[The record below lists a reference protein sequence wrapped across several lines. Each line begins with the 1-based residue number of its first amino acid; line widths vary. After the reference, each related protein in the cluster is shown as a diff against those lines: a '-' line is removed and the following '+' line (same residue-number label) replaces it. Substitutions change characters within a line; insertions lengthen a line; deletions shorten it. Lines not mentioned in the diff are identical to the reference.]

1 MKQRTLPL
9 LNSTEDRS
17 RLWRNFVES
26 LRSYPLV
33 GMGFCLWWTWIILIY
48 QSTSILPSVQEGG
61 LLVPASI
68 GPLSVIAV
76 TLLCVAG
83 LYYRTRFTLK
93 GPAYF
98 ALIAICMTFGGVLT
112 VLWRTTALEA
122 GALGLVLYALSS
134 LAIGCSSAFMYIEYN
149 RVFGWLGM
157 LKTLFFSIVSLLC
170 STCIITA
177 LSFSPTVVLYAFF
190 IASPGL
196 MALMLYRTVRAK
208 FPARAYAEHGN
219 EAKLYIPVKFIATSF
234 MEGLSFGLM
243 FGGLVVDGS
252 LVLHPGI
259 TLAGHLL
266 TVALLVA
273 STFFFKL
280 DFNRLMYQIG
290 FPLMAFGFLL
300 ISCLPDTMVAGGIA
314 QHIGFGFIDL
324 VLWGLGSYLIKN
336 AGLPAIWI
344 TACPSGALFTGLSL
358 GSVFG
363 SFVIQGLSPDGL
375 QGFASVYAFLLV
387 LVALF
392 LSNNK
397 NLEYGWGTIKPGT
410 SGARDDALRRCC
422 AYLSNEHGL
431 TPREGDVLFLLA
443 QGKSRKA
450 VAQELYVSENTVKTH
465 VRNAYR
471 KLFVQS
477 HEDVLELIEQTKRLL
492 DAEESA
498 EADSGDPA
506 QGRRP

>member
-68 GPLSVIAV
+68 GPLSVIAI

-83 LYYRTRFTLK
+83 LYYRMRFTLK

-112 VLWRTTALEA
+112 VLWRATALEA

-300 ISCLPDTMVAGGIA
+300 ISCLPDTMVAGRHRPAYRLRLHRPGAVGAWI
-314 QHIGFGFIDL
+314 
-324 VLWGLGSYLIKN
+324 
-336 AGLPAIWI
+336 LPHQERR
-344 TACPSGALFTGLSL
+344 P
-358 GSVFG
+358 
-363 SFVIQGLSPDGL
+363 
-375 QGFASVYAFLLV
+375 
-387 LVALF
+387 
-392 LSNNK
+392 
-397 NLEYGWGTIKPGT
+397 
-410 SGARDDALRRCC
+410 ARDLDHRLSQRR
-422 AYLSNEHGL
+422 AVHRPEPGKRVRIVRH
-431 TPREGDVLFLLA
+431 PR
-443 QGKSRKA
+443 
-450 VAQELYVSENTVKTH
+450 
-465 VRNAYR
+465 
-471 KLFVQS
+471 
-477 HEDVLELIEQTKRLL
+477 
-492 DAEESA
+492 AE
-498 EADSGDPA
+498 P
-506 QGRRP
+506 RRPARIRQRIRVLARARRPVPFEQQEP